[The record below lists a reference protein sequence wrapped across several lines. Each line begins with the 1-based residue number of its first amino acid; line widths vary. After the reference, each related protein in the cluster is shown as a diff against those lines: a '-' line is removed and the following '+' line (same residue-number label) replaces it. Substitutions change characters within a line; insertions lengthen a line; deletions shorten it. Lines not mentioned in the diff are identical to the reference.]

1 MPITQF
7 LDGHSFD
14 PETRRVMGV
23 ALEMARAALRLAD
36 RTDAITEILA
46 ERIIA
51 LTKEGMIDPNL
62 LCEWALDD
70 SGIRLSAPEPAPYR
84 TQRASMRPPERP
96 TMRYFPLQCRSIKAT
111 ASR

>member
-1 MPITQF
+1 MPITEF

-36 RTDAITEILA
+36 RTDRLTEILA
-46 ERIIA
+46 KRIIA
-51 LTKEGMIDPNL
+51 LAKEGMVDPNL

-70 SGIRLSAPEPAPYR
+70 LRKQSPRVVKAAFSWRPRGGKAGNDQHRSGKVVRLPSQA
-84 TQRASMRPPERP
+84 
-96 TMRYFPLQCRSIKAT
+96 
-111 ASR
+111 